1 MNNNNVT
8 KAKPTK
14 KNKNALEFS
23 LVNREID
30 DPNYDDP
37 NATDKILLEIPKD
50 NIDEKIKLQHQKILE
65 KIPEIARGKFTDE
78 HITNDYKKFSTND
91 PKDFEKDMENEEIEL
106 DTKVKYIMI
115 NYIVGKKS

>member
-50 NIDEKIKLQHQKILE
+50 NIDEKIK
-65 KIPEIARGKFTDE
+65 
-78 HITNDYKKFSTND
+78 S
-91 PKDFEKDMENEEIEL
+91 
-106 DTKVKYIMI
+106 
-115 NYIVGKKS
+115 